1 MAENRY
7 RERVL
12 GESVARFHLH
22 FGEREDENVNGE
34 VWSQGRKKGRV
45 PRYKGA
51 PLQVLIKILLL
62 NVLITMYVSFSKR
75 G

>member
-7 RERVL
+7 HEGVL

-34 VWSQGRKKGRV
+34 VLRPNQKKGEYLCQDIREF
-45 PRYKGA
+45 YIF
-51 PLQVLIKILLL
+51 L
-62 NVLITMYVSFSKR
+62 
-75 G
+75 

>member
-7 RERVL
+7 HEGVL

-34 VWSQGRKKGRV
+34 VWSQGRKKGE
-45 PRYKGA
+45 YLYAK
-51 PLQVLIKILLL
+51 
-62 NVLITMYVSFSKR
+62 M
-75 G
+75 